1 MSRNTYNEF
10 VNKTLIR
17 VLKSHPFS
25 THDLLSY
32 DSEKYIII
40 IIIIII
46 IIHVPLHLQQA
57 EALQIQ

>member
-1 MSRNTYNEF
+1 MQAAYWS
-10 VNKTLIR
+10 
-17 VLKSHPFS
+17 
-25 THDLLSY
+25 DQGLSV
-32 DSEKYIII
+32 